1 MLISKWHY
9 GTNNIYSLLKTAAI
23 AAESGEMERFT
34 ACLKQAGEFSKD
46 GPGLGDYFLAGLAAR
61 LGQDR
66 PANLYLRADGMPQID
81 LFYLMH
87 QHLPFLRAGRFAN
100 DALLKYCADRQEA
113 TVLALGIGQGRQEL
127 DLVARAG
134 LERVTV
140 IGADVAAE
148 SLDAADRALNGPE
161 VPEGTRVDF
170 RPILAASEDTDES
183 VWALV
188 EHAPRPLLVTASFA
202 LHHMLNH
209 SGEQDARATL
219 LRRLRALE
227 PAALALCEPDSDH
240 HLVPLPVRLANA
252 WHHYGTVFAAI
263 DATSATDG
271 EKREMK
277 RFFGREIEDVV
288 GAVCETSRFERHEP
302 TRTWI
307 NRLTA
312 CGFTPVP
319 LPRPAGE
326 QPEGFTTT
334 AHPTHLEL
342 AYKQTSVAAVIVA
355 EPTR

>member
-1 MLISKWHY
+1 MSDVY
-9 GTNNIYSLLKTAAI
+9 ALLEKAAA
-23 AAESGEMERFT
+23 AAESGEPE
-34 ACLKQAGEFSKD
+34 ALAAHLEQAGEFSKD
-46 GPGLGDYFLAGLAAR
+46 SPGLSDYFLSGLATR
-61 LGQDR
+61 LGGDR
-66 PANLYLRADGMPQID
+66 PANLYLRTDGMPQID

-87 QHLPFLRAGRFAN
+87 RHLPFLRAGKFAN
-100 DALLKYCADRQEA
+100 DALLEYCADRQEA

-140 IGADVAAE
+140 IGVDVAAQ
-148 SLDAADRALNGPE
+148 SLDAAGRALTGPE
-161 VPEGTRVDF
+161 VPAGTRVDF
-170 RPILAASEDTDES
+170 RPVLAASEDMDES
-183 VWALV
+183 VWAMV

-209 SGEQDARATL
+209 SGEQDARAAL

-240 HLVPLPVRLANA
+240 HLVPLRVRLANA

-271 EKREMK
+271 EKHEMK

-288 GAVCETSRFERHEP
+288 GAAGETTRYERHEP
-302 TRTWI
+302 TRTWLD
-307 NRLTA
+307 RLTA

-326 QPEGFTTT
+326 QPSGFTTT

-342 AYKQTSVAAVIVA
+342 AYQHTSVAAVIVA